1 MIKKRNALGF
11 TLVELSVVLI
21 IIGFVTTVS
30 MNTYFEQILKSKASE
45 AFVYLRSIH
54 DAQFVFANQIVYTK
68 ANLSQCIPESR
79 FSRIASS
86 VCDSATYCGE
96 INARP
101 PARKKQYVY
110 IYSTYND
117 NLFSTENCG
126 QSIEFAQV
134 GSWEALGLSS
144 VNRNQAAVSQINSY
158 KPSLLAAVNENFGIP
173 SAQAGLLGNLIGGGS
188 DDDDEDGLL
197 GGDADADIDDGLG
210 DLVEHVDNLL
220 GGDNTS
226 EDDGSEIDALLDVAL
241 GDNNLGIDVDIDL
254 DGDGDSLIEG
264 SASGESTENENGGQ
278 DTLLDIDLSLNMPGN
293 GGDSDPEPDNGPED
307 NENENEDNGDEAPIN
322 NQEIALVGD
331 KINIIRLP
339 TPLNF
344 SFYAAH
350 NEQIMQEYGVDDLA
364 KTITIFAIA
373 DVDGDYTGEQISFPE
388 QFENNGVNPILLD
401 NVWVVS
407 RSLYIDEEGDIQ
419 VVGGIYQANQ
429 GE

>member
-1 MIKKRNALGF
+1 MTKKTNAHGF
-11 TLVELSVVLI
+11 TLVELSVVLMI
-21 IIGFVTTVS
+21 IAFVTTVS

-54 DAQFVFANQIVYTK
+54 DAQFVFANQTVYTK
-68 ANLSQCIPESR
+68 ANLSQCVPESR
-79 FSRIASS
+79 FSRVASS
-86 VCDSATYCGE
+86 VCDSDTYCNE

-110 IYSTYND
+110 IYSTYDD

-126 QSIEFAQV
+126 QSSEFAQV

-144 VNRNQAAVSQINSY
+144 VNRSLAAASKINSY
-158 KPSLLAAVNENFGIP
+158 QPSLFTAFNENFGIP
-173 SAQAGLLGNLIGGGS
+173 TAFAGLLDNLIGGGS
-188 DDDDEDGLL
+188 NDSD
-197 GGDADADIDDGLG
+197 DDGLSGEANADLDDAIG

-226 EDDGSEIDALLDVAL
+226 DNDGSEIDALLEGTL
-241 GDNNLGIDVDIDL
+241 GDSNLGIDIDIDL
-254 DGDGDSLIEG
+254 DGEGDSLIEG
-264 SASGESTENENGGQ
+264 SAIGETSENENGGQ

-293 GGDSDPEPDNGPED
+293 DGDSDSSDPDYSE
-307 NENENEDNGDEAPIN
+307 NGDEN
-322 NQEIALVGD
+322 NNETPTNAEEITLAGD

-344 SFYAAH
+344 SFYAVH
-350 NEQIMQEYGVDDLA
+350 NQQIMQEYGVDDIA

-373 DVDGDYTGEQISFPE
+373 DVDGDYTGGQLSFPE
-388 QFENNGVNPILLD
+388 LYENKGVDPFLSD
-401 NVWVVS
+401 NIWVVS
-407 RSLYIDEEGDIQ
+407 RSLYIDEHGEIQ
-419 VVGGIYQANQ
+419 VVSGIFQSNP